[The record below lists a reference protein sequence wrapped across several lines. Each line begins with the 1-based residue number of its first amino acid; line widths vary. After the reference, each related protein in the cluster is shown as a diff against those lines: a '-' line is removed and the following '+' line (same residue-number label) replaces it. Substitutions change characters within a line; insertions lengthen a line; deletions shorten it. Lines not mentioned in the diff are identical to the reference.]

1 MGLVAHPEKSG
12 VNPSQQLGFLE
23 FILNSISMTIRL
35 TPRKAEGL
43 KTACHGLL
51 TNPSP
56 TVRELARVVGK

>member
-1 MGLVAHPEKSG
+1 
-12 VNPSQQLGFLE
+12 
-23 FILNSISMTIRL
+23 MTIRL

-56 TVRELARVVGK
+56 TLGWWGNSVIFSRGNVWTPTLPSSRTRQNPCPPNYLLRF